1 MALVIKKP
9 LLTEKITKL
18 QEARQY
24 AFEVSPNANKIAIKA
39 EIEKRFNVKVR
50 SVRTVN
56 VKGKSIV
63 SMTKRGR
70 FEGRRPDRKKA
81 IVTLMEGYTI
91 DLLGNV

>member
-18 QEARQY
+18 QEKRQY
-24 AFEVSPNANKIAIKA
+24 AFEVSQNANKIAIKA
-39 EIEKRFNVKVR
+39 EIEKKFNVRVK

-63 SMTKRGR
+63 SMTRRGR

-91 DLLGNV
+91 DLLGNA